1 MYCPFTSVSAHS
13 GVMIDTR
20 QSAFY
25 NGWPQE
31 AGGTQGHEPGAVN
44 LNVSWLA
51 VMGNNQL
58 CYWLGSQNIR
68 PDTPVALCGTQP
80 GNEQVA
86 LRLKQCGIN
95 NLYYLNDAF
104 QVPERLHTLAKFPSL
119 VYPHW
124 LVALQHGSP
133 ELFAAPQTNWVLLEA
148 GFDTASEYAKGHI
161 PGATFLDTRE
171 VEGGPLWNKLPD
183 AQLMEMLR
191 QQGIEPDTTVILYSR
206 GDCAAARVAVILLYA
221 GVKDVRLLDG
231 GWHSWQQAGLPVET
245 GTRNKPA
252 PLQTMPAFTPDT
264 ALFVDQSQVSAW
276 RSQSA
281 VTLVSVRS
289 LAEHRGKTSGYTY
302 IEAAGDIPGAH
313 WGHAGEHNGSVQDF
327 LNPDGT
333 MIRAD
338 ALAALWAGEGIFP
351 RQKVVFYCGT
361 GWRASAALFYARAM
375 GWQDIALYDG
385 GWYEWSRQTT
395 HSI

>member
-13 GVMIDTR
+13 GVIIDTR
-20 QSAFY
+20 HSAFY

-31 AGGTQGHEPGAVN
+31 TGGTQGHEPGAVN
-44 LNVSWLA
+44 LAASWLA
-51 VMGNNQL
+51 VMGNNSLRNWL
-58 CYWLGSQNIR
+58 CSQNIKA
-68 PDTPVALCGTQP
+68 DSPVALYGTQA

-95 NLYYLNDAF
+95 PLYYLNDAF
-104 QVPERLHTLAKFPSL
+104 QVPERLHTLAGFHSL
-119 VYPHW
+119 IYPQW

-133 ELFAAPQTNWVLLEA
+133 VFAAPQANWVLLEA
-148 GFDTASEYAKGHI
+148 GFDTAGVYAEGHI
-161 PGATFLDTRE
+161 PGAGYLDTRA

-191 QQGIEPDTTVILYSR
+191 QQGIGPDTTVILYSR
-206 GDCAAARVAVILLYA
+206 GDCAAARVAIILLYA

-231 GWHSWQQAGLPVET
+231 GWHSWQQAGLPVEA
-245 GTRNKPA
+245 GRGNRPA

-264 ALFVDQSQVSAW
+264 ALFVDQSQVSTW
-276 RSQSA
+276 RRQSA

-289 LAEHRGKTSGYTY
+289 LVEHKGETSGYSY

-313 WGHAGEHNGSVQDF
+313 WGHAGEDNGSVQDF

-351 RQKVVFYCGT
+351 HQRVVFYCGT

-375 GWQDIALYDG
+375 GWGDIALYDG
-385 GWYEWSRQTT
+385 GWYEWSRQ
-395 HSI
+395 HSQSW